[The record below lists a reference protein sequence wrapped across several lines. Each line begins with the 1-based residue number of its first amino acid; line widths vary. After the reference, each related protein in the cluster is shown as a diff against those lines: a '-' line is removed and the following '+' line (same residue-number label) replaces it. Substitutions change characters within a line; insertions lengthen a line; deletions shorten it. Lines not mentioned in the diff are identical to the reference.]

1 MLQYYM
7 DGGNITTYRDSKEF
21 YWSVKVKPS
30 DIEIVDGD
38 ATAQQIAD
46 DINFWFAQCEGKTI
60 GWRR

>member
-7 DGGNITTYRDSKEF
+7 DGGDITTYRDCKEN

-38 ATAQQIAD
+38 ATADQIAD
-46 DINFWFAQCEGKTI
+46 DINFWFAKCEGNTV
-60 GWRR
+60 GWKR